1 MHQSKKITNKI
12 NSSKDLIFLNKDT
25 TDMSIT
31 DMIPDI
37 QISSSSKILDTS
49 ENLLDPFETTPS
61 LSTQVNVIET
71 PKMANN
77 ASINRMK

>member
-1 MHQSKKITNKI
+1 MHQSKKIANKI

-71 PKMANN
+71 PKMAHN